1 MLAAMLVLG
10 GCGAGGFSL
19 EQADI
24 DKSVV
29 TSSVEADP
37 SPDDAGLAAD
47 QATVRDAVS
56 SADVEALAGRE
67 LAWANSGTGS
77 RGTITGLR
85 QDKSDG
91 RLCRSFSTTR
101 ESFDG
106 VALFKGRACLAG
118 GAWRMET
125 FSAG

>member
-1 MLAAMLVLG
+1 MLAAMLALG

-19 EQADI
+19 EQAGI

-29 TSSVEADP
+29 TSSVEAAP

-67 LAWANSGTGS
+67 LAWANSATGS
-77 RGTITGLR
+77 RGTITGLK

-91 RLCRSFSTTR
+91 RLCRSFSVTR

-106 VALFKGRACLAG
+106 VALFRGRACLAG